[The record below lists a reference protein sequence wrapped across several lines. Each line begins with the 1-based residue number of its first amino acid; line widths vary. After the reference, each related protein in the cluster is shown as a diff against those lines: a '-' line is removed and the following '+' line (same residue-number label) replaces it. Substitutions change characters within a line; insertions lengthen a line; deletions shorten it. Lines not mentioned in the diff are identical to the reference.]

1 MAAEMNRRR
10 RLTGLLACA
19 AIAAGCGNDSGE
31 LGLDLAGGVG
41 DPNATDIAFVRAM
54 AVHQRE
60 AAELVALARRRAGRM
75 ELREIARKIAADRGT
90 EVLRIRRLQREL
102 RGHSPGTA
110 RMPRSRADVRQLRE
124 AVSFDLR
131 FMEMMI
137 RNLEDALAMAELE
150 QDRGDDAR
158 VKRLA
163 SQVTE
168 ASKRDLERLRRYL
181 RTWYGESPIPG
192 DRDGGGG
199 GGSPDPRL

>member
-1 MAAEMNRRR
+1 VTVR
-10 RLTGLLACA
+10 GLAIVLVCA
-19 AIAAGCGNDSGE
+19 AAAATGCGGSGE

-41 DPNATDIAFVRAM
+41 EPNATDVAFVRAM

-60 AAELVALARRRAGRM
+60 AAELVALARRRAART
-75 ELREIARKIAADRGT
+75 ELREVARKIAADRGT
-90 EVLRIRRLQREL
+90 EMLRIRRLERDL
-102 RGHSPGTA
+102 RGRSPGA
-110 RMPRSRADVRQLRE
+110 VRMPRSRADVRELRE

-150 QDRGDDAR
+150 QDRGDDPR

-163 SQVTE
+163 AQVME
-168 ASKRDLERLRRYL
+168 ASERDLERLRRYL

-199 GGSPDPRL
+199 GGAPDPRL